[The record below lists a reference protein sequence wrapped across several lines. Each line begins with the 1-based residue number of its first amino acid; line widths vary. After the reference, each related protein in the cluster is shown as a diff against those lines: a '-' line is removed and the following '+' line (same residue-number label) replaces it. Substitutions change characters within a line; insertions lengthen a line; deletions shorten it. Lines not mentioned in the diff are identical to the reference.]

1 MALGQ
6 SWVNQE
12 LGQGTH
18 RSLLANPS
26 SKDDTVAVSRIVP
39 LKMEMTPISPR
50 RASFHEFITQA
61 KAEDCPQGLSRT
73 NLIAVRKRWQ
83 EQHSEIITDAATT
96 LENEASS
103 PDGDD
108 DDDDFDYG
116 WDDSELGF
124 TMPGKL
130 SPEQVGLAKPV
141 RIRAFTVRISH
152 T

>member
-1 MALGQ
+1 MWNRDTALLMAAPVDAEPAPPLAW
-6 SWVNQE
+6 WV
-12 LGQGTH
+12 
-18 RSLLANPS
+18 LLL
-26 SKDDTVAVSRIVP
+26 V
-39 LKMEMTPISPR
+39 
-50 RASFHEFITQA
+50 
-61 KAEDCPQGLSRT
+61 
-73 NLIAVRKRWQ
+73 
-83 EQHSEIITDAATT
+83 
-96 LENEASS
+96 ASS